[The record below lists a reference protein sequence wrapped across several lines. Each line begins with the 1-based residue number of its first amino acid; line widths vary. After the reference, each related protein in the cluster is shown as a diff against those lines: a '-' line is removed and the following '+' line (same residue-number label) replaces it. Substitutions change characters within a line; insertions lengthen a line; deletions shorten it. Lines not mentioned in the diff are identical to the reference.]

1 MTKRET
7 DKRQDALL
15 GDLENIR
22 ALLDEEQQALEHQA
36 STDNDVE
43 ATPETNVP
51 LLEDVIAGGIAVEEQ
66 FLTGAVTLETESEEF
81 PGLDEEMIEA
91 LMGDE
96 WRAATRKIFNEAR
109 QKIDDHEGTW
119 TPDATDELNDALKV
133 RIDATVERWLHQLV
147 ADNIDALRQQLVG
160 ALGKELT
167 HLLEDFDEGDRGR

>member
-7 DKRQDALL
+7 DKQQDALL

-22 ALLDEEQQALEHQA
+22 ALLAEEQQAL
-36 STDNDVE
+36 TDDDVE

-51 LLEDVIAGGIAVEEQ
+51 LLEDVIAGGMEVEEQ
-66 FLTGAVTLETESEEF
+66 FLTGAETLDTETEEF
-81 PGLDEEMIEA
+81 PGLDEEMIKA

-96 WRAATRKIFNEAR
+96 WREATRKILNEAR
-109 QKIDDHEGTW
+109 QKIDEHKRAW
-119 TPDATDELNDALKV
+119 TPDATDKLNDALKV

-160 ALGKELT
+160 ALGKELN
-167 HLLEDFDEGDRGR
+167 HLLEDFNEGDRGR

>member
-7 DKRQDALL
+7 DRQQDALL

-22 ALLDEEQQALEHQA
+22 ALLAEEQQAL
-36 STDNDVE
+36 TDDDVE

-51 LLEDVIAGGIAVEEQ
+51 LLEDVIAGGMEVEEQ
-66 FLTGAVTLETESEEF
+66 FLTGAETLDTESEEF
-81 PGLDEEMIEA
+81 PGLDEEMIKA

-96 WRAATRKIFNEAR
+96 WREATRKILNEAR
-109 QKIDDHEGTW
+109 EKIDDHKRTW

-147 ADNIDALRQQLVG
+147 ADNIDELRQQLVG
-160 ALGKELT
+160 ALAKELN
-167 HLLEDFDEGDRGR
+167 HLLEDFNEGDRGR

>member
-7 DKRQDALL
+7 DKQQDALL

-22 ALLDEEQQALEHQA
+22 AVLAEEQQAL
-36 STDNDVE
+36 TDDLE

-51 LLEDVIAGGIAVEEQ
+51 LLEDVIAGGMAVEEQ
-66 FLTGAVTLETESEEF
+66 FLTGAETLDTESEEF
-81 PGLDEEMIEA
+81 PGLDEEMIKA

-96 WRAATRKIFNEAR
+96 WREATRKILNEAR
-109 QKIDDHEGTW
+109 QKIDDHKRTW
-119 TPDATDELNDALKV
+119 TPDTTNELNDALKV

-160 ALGKELT
+160 ALGKELN
-167 HLLEDFDEGDRGR
+167 HLLEDFNEGDRGR

>member
-1 MTKRET
+1 M
-7 DKRQDALL
+7 
-15 GDLENIR
+15 
-22 ALLDEEQQALEHQA
+22 
-36 STDNDVE
+36 
-43 ATPETNVP
+43 P

-119 TPDATDELNDALKV
+119 TADATDELNDALKV